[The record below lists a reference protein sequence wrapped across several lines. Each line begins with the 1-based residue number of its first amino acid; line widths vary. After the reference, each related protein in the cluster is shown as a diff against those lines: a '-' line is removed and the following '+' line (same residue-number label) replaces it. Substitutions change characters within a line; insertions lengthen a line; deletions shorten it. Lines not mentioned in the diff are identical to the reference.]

1 MKDSSCNDISV
12 TPNDLKRKL
21 SQQMCRFLPD
31 KNNRFGYLTLEHSG
45 IRFRA
50 CPYGTEFSA
59 RQCGCTWIQFTA
71 YQNPRKEVCKPDFKM
86 NFDTNSFRELSGS
99 NMAFYVENAV
109 TQNGAAK
116 FRGNGKITIWGFM
129 NKELGHDFAV
139 RIRFKPFNTEGGYGM
154 LVSNCGHEGLPTVE
168 ISMQDKKARLIAKSM
183 HSSSPSVLEYH
194 IVPYEWNEISYHYNG
209 NTFTAEINGN
219 SISEQLIGGLETSP
233 NPMFIGGCPKPG
245 SGFNGLIDNVEI
257 YSTCV
262 PSNFLQ

>member
-1 MKDSSCNDISV
+1 
-12 TPNDLKRKL
+12 
-21 SQQMCRFLPD
+21 
-31 KNNRFGYLTLEHSG
+31 
-45 IRFRA
+45 
-50 CPYGTEFSA
+50 
-59 RQCGCTWIQFTA
+59 
-71 YQNPRKEVCKPDFKM
+71 M

-116 FRGNGKITIWGFM
+116 FRGYGKITIWGFM

-194 IVPYEWNEISYHYNG
+194 IVVSFKCSLKYQNY
-209 NTFTAEINGN
+209 
-219 SISEQLIGGLETSP
+219 
-233 NPMFIGGCPKPG
+233 
-245 SGFNGLIDNVEI
+245 
-257 YSTCV
+257 
-262 PSNFLQ
+262 

>member
-1 MKDSSCNDISV
+1 MELSSVPASV
-12 TPNDLKRKL
+12 DVHGSSSQLTKIQEKKVIDVKL
-21 SQQMCRFLPD
+21 SSNLIATVHIFCISTNQIHY
-31 KNNRFGYLTLEHSG
+31 NISHLT
-45 IRFRA
+45 I
-50 CPYGTEFSA
+50 
-59 RQCGCTWIQFTA
+59 FT
-71 YQNPRKEVCKPDFKM
+71 VCKPDFKM

-194 IVPYEWNEISYHYNG
+194 IVVSFKCSLKYLNYLVEALKILALKKIFFFIS
-209 NTFTAEINGN
+209 A
-219 SISEQLIGGLETSP
+219 L
-233 NPMFIGGCPKPG
+233 
-245 SGFNGLIDNVEI
+245 
-257 YSTCV
+257 
-262 PSNFLQ
+262 

>member
-1 MKDSSCNDISV
+1 
-12 TPNDLKRKL
+12 
-21 SQQMCRFLPD
+21 
-31 KNNRFGYLTLEHSG
+31 
-45 IRFRA
+45 
-50 CPYGTEFSA
+50 
-59 RQCGCTWIQFTA
+59 
-71 YQNPRKEVCKPDFKM
+71 
-86 NFDTNSFRELSGS
+86 
-99 NMAFYVENAV
+99 MAFYVENAV
-109 TQNGAAK
+109 AQNGAAK

-194 IVPYEWNEISYHYNG
+194 IVVSFKCSLKYLNYLVEALKILALKIFFFSFQPYEWNEISYHYNG

-245 SGFNGLIDNVEI
+245 SGFNGLIDNVR
-257 YSTCV
+257 S
-262 PSNFLQ
+262 

>member
-1 MKDSSCNDISV
+1 
-12 TPNDLKRKL
+12 
-21 SQQMCRFLPD
+21 
-31 KNNRFGYLTLEHSG
+31 
-45 IRFRA
+45 
-50 CPYGTEFSA
+50 
-59 RQCGCTWIQFTA
+59 
-71 YQNPRKEVCKPDFKM
+71 M

-139 RIRFKPFNTEGGYGM
+139 RIRVKPFNTEGGYGM

-194 IVPYEWNEISYHYNG
+194 IVVSFKCSLKYLNYLVEALKILALKKIFFFIS
-209 NTFTAEINGN
+209 A
-219 SISEQLIGGLETSP
+219 L
-233 NPMFIGGCPKPG
+233 
-245 SGFNGLIDNVEI
+245 
-257 YSTCV
+257 
-262 PSNFLQ
+262 

>member
-1 MKDSSCNDISV
+1 
-12 TPNDLKRKL
+12 
-21 SQQMCRFLPD
+21 
-31 KNNRFGYLTLEHSG
+31 
-45 IRFRA
+45 
-50 CPYGTEFSA
+50 
-59 RQCGCTWIQFTA
+59 
-71 YQNPRKEVCKPDFKM
+71 M

-194 IVPYEWNEISYHYNG
+194 IVVSFKCSLKYLNYLVEALKILALNIFFFHFSLMNGTKFLIITMEILSLRKLMA
-209 NTFTAEINGN
+209 TA
-219 SISEQLIGGLETSP
+219 SP
-233 NPMFIGGCPKPG
+233 N
-245 SGFNGLIDNVEI
+245 N
-257 YSTCV
+257 
-262 PSNFLQ
+262 